1 MGLLDFAKIVLG
13 VKGDKGKVE
22 PVGDFAFPIVTDGGV
37 IYNRNTAMTI
47 SAVFNAMDI
56 ISNDI
61 AILSKKVYQKTDTGR
76 QSLSTHPVN
85 YFIHN
90 EPNNKMTSFMFHKAI
105 VLSAIR
111 KGNGLAIIKRNNL
124 ADITSLELVTK
135 DALVYL
141 YNDEIYYEI
150 DEVMYHSSEILHI
163 AGFSFNGITGKSVF
177 EYAAESM
184 GTTLNAQR
192 FSKEYYSGKAQGI
205 GIVETDKHIDKG
217 QKKLIEGAVS
227 SSLNSASRWRVP
239 VLDDGM
245 QFKQIKLTAE
255 EVKFLDTFKFSI
267 EEVARWFNLSVVKLK
282 NLDDASYNNV
292 ENLELMHAKDSI
304 LPWVVKFEQEYTRK
318 LLSEDEKRKQH
329 IYIKFNM
336 NVLQRADMK
345 SRAEYYSKMVFNG
358 LMTPNEIRALEE
370 MNAVEGADTLMT
382 PVNTQPAEQLKL
394 KMDKTQAEIEKLIS
408 EAQKNKI
415 NGK

>member
-22 PVGDFAFPIVTDGGV
+22 PVGDFTFPIVTDGGV
-37 IYNRNTAMTI
+37 IYNSDTAMTI

-61 AILSKKVYQKTDTGR
+61 AILPKKVYQKTDTGR
-76 QSLSTHPVN
+76 QALSSHPVN

-90 EPNNKMTSFMFHKAI
+90 EPNNKMTGFMFHKAI

-135 DALVYL
+135 DALVYS

-205 GIVETDKHIDKG
+205 GIVETDKHIDKD
-217 QKKLIEGAVS
+217 QKKKIEKAVS
-227 SSLNSASRWRVP
+227 ASLNSASRWRVP

-304 LPWVVKFEQEYTRK
+304 LPWVIKFEQEYTRK
-318 LLSEDEKRKQH
+318 LLSEDEKRKQG

-336 NVLQRADMK
+336 NVLSRANMQA
-345 SRAEYYSKMVFNG
+345 RAEYYSKMVFNG
-358 LMTPNEIRALEE
+358 LMKPNEVRALED

-394 KMDKTQAEIEKLIS
+394 KMDKTQAEIEKLLS
-408 EAQKNKI
+408 EAKKNI
-415 NGK
+415 SNGK

>member
-1 MGLLDFAKIVLG
+1 MGILDLAKIVLG
-13 VKGDKGKVE
+13 VKSDKGKTE
-22 PVGDFAFPIVTDGGV
+22 PVTDFAFPIMTDGSV
-37 IYNRNTAMTI
+37 IYNRDTAMTI

-61 AILSKKVYQKTDTGR
+61 AILPKKVYQKTDTGR
-76 QSLSTHPVN
+76 QSLPSHPVN
-85 YFIHN
+85 FFIHN
-90 EPNNKMTSFMFHKAI
+90 EPNNKMTSFMFHKAL

-124 ADITSLELVTK
+124 ADIISLELVTT
-135 DALVYL
+135 DAFVYR

-150 DEVMYHSSEILHI
+150 DNVMYHSADIIHI

-192 FSKEYYSGKAQGI
+192 FSKEYYNGKAQGI
-205 GIVETDKHIDKG
+205 GIVETDKFIDKD
-217 QKKLIEGAVS
+217 QKQKIEGAVS
-227 SSLNSASRWRVP
+227 ASLNSASRWRVP

-245 QFKQIKLTAE
+245 KFKQIKLTAE
-255 EVKFLDTFKFSI
+255 EVKFLETFKFSV
-267 EEVARWFNLSVVKLK
+267 EEIARWFNLSVVKLK
-282 NLDDASYNNV
+282 SLDNASYNNV
-292 ENLELMHAKDSI
+292 ENLELMHSKDSI

-318 LLSEDEKRKQH
+318 LLSDDEKRKQH

-382 PVNTQPAEQLKL
+382 PVNTQPADQLKL
-394 KMDKTQAEIEKLIS
+394 KMEKTQAEIDKLHS
-408 EAQKNKI
+408 EAQKNKV